1 MFFFIS
7 YLISQDINFIQK
19 THMDQNGIVFFSV
32 YCLIHSTIFQI
43 LSSTIKEG
51 TIDYKLLKK
60 KGKWQ
65 IPLIRKLS
73 KLEERY
79 PQKRSESLPESWA
92 GLRG

>member
-1 MFFFIS
+1 MTFFTTNNPKIYMKPQKTPNYKNNAKKKEQS
-7 YLISQDINFIQK
+7 YLSL
-19 THMDQNGIVFFSV
+19 
-32 YCLIHSTIFQI
+32 YLFQI

>member
-1 MFFFIS
+1 MEV
-7 YLISQDINFIQK
+7 YVLC
-19 THMDQNGIVFFSV
+19 V
-32 YCLIHSTIFQI
+32 YCLSHSTIFQT

-73 KLEERY
+73 KLEEIY
-79 PQKRSESLPESWA
+79 PWKRSERLPESWA
-92 GLRG
+92 GLRE